1 MFSLLFNNVRTTQP
15 RSESKSWLLAEMQTI
30 GALFYVLNALYY
42 ALVQLLKPPLRK
54 KMERNEEKLIVVEH
68 LEVGDHDHEE
78 EDVDDVR
85 EGAIRRR
92 F

>member
-1 MFSLLFNNVRTTQP
+1 
-15 RSESKSWLLAEMQTI
+15 MQTA

-85 EGAIRRR
+85 EGPSEGDFDLRQGGPHT
-92 F
+92 

>member
-1 MFSLLFNNVRTTQP
+1 
-15 RSESKSWLLAEMQTI
+15 MQTI
-30 GALFYVLNALYY
+30 RALFYVLNALYY